1 MKKVAI
7 LWSSPNK
14 DGLTASA
21 KNEIM
26 RGLEDAG
33 VQVEEIHLNAKKLE
47 HCRACGNGWGTCNK
61 KGTCVIQDDFAGIY
75 KTISEADG
83 IVWISAV
90 YWSEMTECFK
100 AFFDR
105 LRRCDAAH
113 NHFLAQKRC
122 ILAACAGGTGRGTQ
136 ECLQQMERGLVHMG
150 MRTYDRISV
159 VRYNKDYRLHP
170 FCHVRSGEDLRGPS

>member
-1 MKKVAI
+1 M
-7 LWSSPNK
+7 
-14 DGLTASA
+14 
-21 KNEIM
+21 
-26 RGLEDAG
+26 
-33 VQVEEIHLNAKKLE
+33 
-47 HCRACGNGWGTCNK
+47 
-61 KGTCVIQDDFAGIY
+61 IQDDFAGIY

-122 ILAACAGGTGRGTQ
+122 ILAACAGGTG
-136 ECLQQMERGLVHMG
+136 ERNAGVPAADG
-150 MRTYDRISV
+150 KRTGSYG
-159 VRYNKDYRLHP
+159 NAHL
-170 FCHVRSGEDLRGPS
+170 

>member
-1 MKKVAI
+1 MRNTGRRKSFQGIKLKHASFRHYTHARLIALENSSLFLCRYAI
-7 LWSSPNK
+7 EQPH
-14 DGLTASA
+14 
-21 KNEIM
+21 
-26 RGLEDAG
+26 LEHIL

-113 NHFLAQKRC
+113 NHTSLRRKDASWLPVPAVRGEERRS
-122 ILAACAGGTGRGTQ
+122 ACNRWKEDWFIWECAPMTGS
-136 ECLQQMERGLVHMG
+136 L
-150 MRTYDRISV
+150 
-159 VRYNKDYRLHP
+159 
-170 FCHVRSGEDLRGPS
+170 